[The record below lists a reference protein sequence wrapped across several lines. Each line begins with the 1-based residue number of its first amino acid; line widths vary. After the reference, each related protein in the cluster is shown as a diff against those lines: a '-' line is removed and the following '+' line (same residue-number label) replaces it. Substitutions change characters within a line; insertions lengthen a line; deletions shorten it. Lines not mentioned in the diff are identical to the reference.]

1 MPELVVTGYAYLLDL
16 DNIAVDNKAATS
28 VGTLSSQTTGLR
40 LNGAIAGFTYAAE
53 YAQQKRL
60 RRQPEQFRQR
70 LLPR

>member
-40 LNGAIAGFTYAAE
+40 
-53 YAQQKRL
+53 
-60 RRQPEQFRQR
+60 
-70 LLPR
+70 